1 MNNIID
7 PVNGN
12 SYDIFSFEGKNLLKN
27 YVKAFQNGGT
37 RKYDFTEDQL
47 AEIREED
54 EIKRRINMHF
64 NKPQQTYTKGVST
77 EEIGINEDGSASDTN
92 STLINILYKEPIY

>member
-27 YVKAFQNGGT
+27 YVKAFQSGGGSLYRVSSSDNNIGST
-37 RKYDFTEDQL
+37 IDDYEVQTPTLKKKINNINYKKNYKMNKYGVINL
-47 AEIREED
+47 EI
-54 EIKRRINMHF
+54 
-64 NKPQQTYTKGVST
+64 Y
-77 EEIGINEDGSASDTN
+77 
-92 STLINILYKEPIY
+92 